1 MDNALI
7 KQVKRGELF
16 VVSAPA
22 GTGKTT
28 LVHKLIQEFPEQIVQ
43 SISCTTR
50 APRNGEIDG
59 KDYVFLTKE
68 AFNRRVEKGEFLEHA
83 SVFNEDYGTLKSVV
97 ASQRECGKNVVLV
110 IDTQGALAL
119 KKNVEAIFIFIAPPS
134 YDILKERLKSRKT
147 ETDSVQAERLKWA
160 SVEMERAKYYDY
172 LVVND
177 ELELAYQ
184 VLKSIVV
191 SESHRVKK
199 E

>member
-28 LVHKLIQEFPEQIVQ
+28 LVHKLIQEFPKQIVQ

-68 AFNRRVEKGEFLEHA
+68 AFSRRVEKGEFLEHA

-97 ASQRECGKNVVLV
+97 ASHRESGKNVVLV

-191 SESHRVKK
+191 AESHRIKK

>member
-1 MDNALI
+1 M
-7 KQVKRGELF
+7 
-16 VVSAPA
+16 
-22 GTGKTT
+22 
-28 LVHKLIQEFPEQIVQ
+28 
-43 SISCTTR
+43 
-50 APRNGEIDG
+50 
-59 KDYVFLTKE
+59 TKE
-68 AFNRRVEKGEFLEHA
+68 AFRRRVEKGEFLEHA

-97 ASQRECGKNVVLV
+97 ASHIEAGKNVVLV

-134 YDILKERLKSRKT
+134 FDILKERLKGRKT

-191 SESHRVKK
+191 AESHRVKK

>member
-28 LVHKLIQEFPEQIVQ
+28 LVHKLIQEFPKQIVQ

-68 AFNRRVEKGEFLEHA
+68 AFSRRVEKGEFLEHA

-97 ASQRECGKNVVLV
+97 ASHRESGKNVVLV

-191 SESHRVKK
+191 AESHRVKK